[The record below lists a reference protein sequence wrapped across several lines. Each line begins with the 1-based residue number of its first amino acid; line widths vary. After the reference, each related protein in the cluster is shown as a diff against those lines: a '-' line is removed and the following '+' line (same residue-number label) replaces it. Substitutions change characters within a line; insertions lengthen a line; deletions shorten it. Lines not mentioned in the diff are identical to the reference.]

1 MAAWDDAWQ
10 QIDEEIV
17 DADHQIEVIDDER
30 LGHLECHIA
39 SLLVSVKALQSL
51 HGLPVHSHGLSVYV
65 PSGSHLYLR
74 VHDMPHVQAHCV
86 LDTMCY

>member
-1 MAAWDDAWQ
+1 MQKQLDRRHRRVAAWDDAWQ

-39 SLLVSVKALQSL
+39 SLLVSVKALQASMVSNERL
-51 HGLPVHSHGLSVYV
+51 LLPI
-65 PSGSHLYLR
+65 
-74 VHDMPHVQAHCV
+74 
-86 LDTMCY
+86 